1 MHLSLKS
8 NYDFLYL
15 IHLSDLNSS
24 YHHDLNIETEFHR
37 RQTWVLGSASL
48 SSDPSSVISPAMD
61 LGPYLTFLYLYF
73 CIWKGTKILP
83 RV

>member
-1 MHLSLKS
+1 MHESVFKS

-37 RQTWVLGSASL
+37 V
-48 SSDPSSVISPAMD
+48 
-61 LGPYLTFLYLYF
+61 
-73 CIWKGTKILP
+73 
-83 RV
+83 